1 MHRYLTGKLK
11 PLAKLNELADPVR
24 FGVES
29 SNESEGESDAIKE
42 IMSEIDALRT
52 RLVLDKSIASNIEQK
67 RQLEE
72 EIAILQKELDEAES
86 LELQI
91 LFVELPS
98 GRHLYADAVAKKRAM
113 VLFDTTHGTN
123 VYGMYVFT
131 HLHLELSLPQRLT
144 SPTSLY

>member
-11 PLAKLNELADPVR
+11 PLTRLKKLADPVQ
-24 FGVES
+24 FGAES
-29 SNESEGESDAIKE
+29 SIDSEDENDAIRGIMTE
-42 IMSEIDALRT
+42 IESLRT
-52 RLVLDKSIASNIEQK
+52 KLKLDKSIASNIQQK
-67 RQLEE
+67 AELEE
-72 EIAILQKELDEAES
+72 KIAILQKELDQTES
-86 LELQI
+86 LDLQI

-144 SPTSLY
+144 

>member
-1 MHRYLTGKLK
+1 MYRYLTGELK
-11 PLAKLNELADPVR
+11 PLTRLKTFENPVKY
-24 FGVES
+24 GPDS
-29 SNESEGESDAIKE
+29 SIESEDENDAIRE
-42 IMSEIDALRT
+42 IMTEIESLRT
-52 RLVLDKSIASNIEQK
+52 KLKLDKSIASNIQQK
-67 RQLEE
+67 TELEE
-72 EIAILQKELDEAES
+72 KIAILQKELDQTES
-86 LELQI
+86 LDLQI

-144 SPTSLY
+144 

>member
-1 MHRYLTGKLK
+1 MYRYLTGELK
-11 PLAKLNELADPVR
+11 PLTRLKTFENPVKY
-24 FGVES
+24 GPDS
-29 SNESEGESDAIKE
+29 SIESEDENDAIRE
-42 IMSEIDALRT
+42 IMTEIESLRT
-52 RLVLDKSIASNIEQK
+52 KLKLDKSIASNVQQK
-67 RQLEE
+67 TELEE
-72 EIAILQKELDEAES
+72 KIAILQKELDQTES
-86 LELQI
+86 LDLQI

-144 SPTSLY
+144 